1 MRGGVKAIAR
11 EWAVAIHPPLIRLC
25 GATFPPKGKAK
36 NILYK
41 GSTTMSLSIESR
53 CIHLEGD
60 DRASRFGA
68 VSFPIYQTATFAHP
82 ALGESTGYDY
92 SRVQNPTR
100 QQLEKTVASLEQGT
114 DAVAFSSGM
123 AAILAVMELFAP
135 GDHIVT
141 EADLY
146 GGTPRLF
153 HTVSEPRGITFTS
166 VSFSDGSD
174 GIDRAA
180 AAIRPETKA
189 LYIETPTNPMM
200 NVTDIRAAA
209 ELAHAHGALLI
220 VDNTFLSPYLQN
232 PLALGAD
239 IVVHSGTKY
248 LSGHNDT
255 LAGFAVVKDDTLAT
269 RLREISKT
277 IGANLAP
284 FDSWL
289 LLRGIQTLAVRMDRA
304 GENALAL
311 AEWLKTQPQV
321 TRVIYPGLPEHPGHA
336 LMKKQARGFGAMLT
350 FEVHDKRDV
359 PVLLKAVKLIRFAE
373 SLGGTE
379 SLLTYPLTQ
388 THADIAPEV
397 LAANGLTDRILRLS
411 VGIENVNDLIADL
424 TQAFAALNA

>member
-1 MRGGVKAIAR
+1 
-11 EWAVAIHPPLIRLC
+11 
-25 GATFPPKGKAK
+25 
-36 NILYK
+36 
-41 GSTTMSLSIESR
+41 MSLSIESR

-60 DRASRFGA
+60 DPAARYGA
-68 VSFPIYQTATFAHP
+68 ISFPIYQTATFAHP

-100 QQLEKTVASLEQGT
+100 QQLEKTVAALEQGT
-114 DAVAFSSGM
+114 DTVAFSTGM

-146 GGTPRLF
+146 GGTPRMF
-153 HTVSEPRGITFTS
+153 HTVSEPRGITFTT
-166 VSFSDGSD
+166 VNFSDGT
-174 GIDRAA
+174 AQVA

-200 NVTDIRAAA
+200 RVTDIRKAA

-232 PLALGAD
+232 PLTLGAD

-255 LAGFAVVKDDTLAT
+255 LAGFAVVKDAALAA

-284 FDSWL
+284 FDAWL

-304 GENALAL
+304 EENAMTLAQ
-311 AEWLKTQPQV
+311 WLKTRPEV

-336 LMKKQARGFGAMLT
+336 LMKQQARGFGAMLT
-350 FEVHDKRDV
+350 FEVRDKREV
-359 PVLLKAVKLIRFAE
+359 PVLLKAVRLIRFAE

-379 SLLTYPLTQ
+379 SLLTYPITQ
-388 THADIAPEV
+388 THADVPPEV

-411 VGIENVNDLIADL
+411 VGIENINDLRTDL
-424 TQAFAALNA
+424 EQAFAAVQSAL

>member
-1 MRGGVKAIAR
+1 
-11 EWAVAIHPPLIRLC
+11 
-25 GATFPPKGKAK
+25 
-36 NILYK
+36 
-41 GSTTMSLSIESR
+41 MSLSIESR

-60 DRASRFGA
+60 DPAARYGA
-68 VSFPIYQTATFAHP
+68 ISFPIYQTATFAHP

-100 QQLEKTVASLEQGT
+100 QQLEKTVAALEQGT
-114 DAVAFSSGM
+114 DAIAFSTGM

-153 HTVSEPRGITFTS
+153 HTVSEPRGITFTT
-166 VSFSDGSD
+166 VNFSDGT
-174 GIDRAA
+174 AQVA

-200 NVTDIRAAA
+200 RVTDIRKAA

-232 PLALGAD
+232 PLTLGAD

-255 LAGFAVVKDDTLAT
+255 LAGFAVVKDAALAA

-284 FDSWL
+284 FDAWL

-304 GENALAL
+304 EENAMAL
-311 AEWLKTQPQV
+311 AQWLKTRPEV

-336 LMKKQARGFGAMLT
+336 LMKQQARGFGAMLT
-350 FEVHDKRDV
+350 FEVRDKREV
-359 PVLLKAVKLIRFAE
+359 PVLLKAVRLIRFAE

-379 SLLTYPLTQ
+379 SLLTYPITQ
-388 THADIAPEV
+388 THADVPPEV

-411 VGIENVNDLIADL
+411 VGIENINDLRADL
-424 TQAFAALNA
+424 EQAFAAVQAAL

>member
-1 MRGGVKAIAR
+1 
-11 EWAVAIHPPLIRLC
+11 
-25 GATFPPKGKAK
+25 
-36 NILYK
+36 
-41 GSTTMSLSIESR
+41 MSLSIESR

-60 DRASRFGA
+60 DPAARYGA
-68 VSFPIYQTATFAHP
+68 ISFPIYQTATFAHP

-100 QQLEKTVASLEQGT
+100 QQLEKTVAALEQGT
-114 DAVAFSSGM
+114 DAVAFSTGM

-135 GDHIVT
+135 GDHIVA

-153 HTVSEPRGITFTS
+153 HTVSEPRGITFTT
-166 VSFSDGSD
+166 VNFSDGT
-174 GIDRAA
+174 AQVA
-180 AAIRPETKA
+180 AAIRAETKA

-200 NVTDIRAAA
+200 RVTDIRAAA
-209 ELAHAHGALLI
+209 EMAHAHGALLI

-255 LAGFAVVKDDTLAT
+255 LAGFAVVKDAVLAA

-284 FDSWL
+284 FDAWL

-304 GENALAL
+304 EENAMAL
-311 AEWLKTQPQV
+311 AQWLKTRPEV

-336 LMKKQARGFGAMLT
+336 LMKQQARGFGAMLT
-350 FEVHDKRDV
+350 FEVRDKREV
-359 PVLLKAVKLIRFAE
+359 PVLLKAVRLIRFAE

-379 SLLTYPLTQ
+379 SLLTYPITQ
-388 THADIAPEV
+388 THADVPPEV

-411 VGIENVNDLIADL
+411 VGIENINDLRTDL
-424 TQAFAALNA
+424 EQAFAAVQAAL

>member
-1 MRGGVKAIAR
+1 
-11 EWAVAIHPPLIRLC
+11 
-25 GATFPPKGKAK
+25 
-36 NILYK
+36 
-41 GSTTMSLSIESR
+41 MSLSIESR

-60 DRASRFGA
+60 DPAARYGA
-68 VSFPIYQTATFAHP
+68 ISFPIYQTATFAHP

-100 QQLEKTVASLEQGT
+100 QQLEKTVAALEQGT
-114 DAVAFSSGM
+114 DAIAFSTGM

-135 GDHIVT
+135 GDHIVA

-153 HTVSEPRGITFTS
+153 HTVSEPRGITFTT
-166 VSFSDGSD
+166 VNFSDGT
-174 GIDRAA
+174 AQVA
-180 AAIRPETKA
+180 AAIRAETKA

-200 NVTDIRAAA
+200 HVTDIRAAA

-232 PLALGAD
+232 PLTLGAD

-255 LAGFAVVKDDTLAT
+255 LAGFAVVKDAALAA

-284 FDSWL
+284 FDAWL

-304 GENALAL
+304 EENAMAL
-311 AEWLKTQPQV
+311 AQWLKTRQEV

-336 LMKKQARGFGAMLT
+336 LMKQQARGFGAMLT
-350 FEVHDKRDV
+350 FEVRDKREV
-359 PVLLKAVKLIRFAE
+359 PVLLKAVRLIRFAE

-379 SLLTYPLTQ
+379 SLLTYPITQ
-388 THADIAPEV
+388 THADVPPEV

-411 VGIENVNDLIADL
+411 VGIENINDLRADL
-424 TQAFAALNA
+424 EQAFAAVQAAL

>member
-1 MRGGVKAIAR
+1 
-11 EWAVAIHPPLIRLC
+11 
-25 GATFPPKGKAK
+25 
-36 NILYK
+36 
-41 GSTTMSLSIESR
+41 MSLSIESR

-60 DRASRFGA
+60 DPAARYGA
-68 VSFPIYQTATFAHP
+68 ISFPIYQTATFAHP

-100 QQLEKTVASLEQGT
+100 QQLEKTVAALEQGT
-114 DAVAFSSGM
+114 DAVAFSTGM
-123 AAILAVMELFAP
+123 AAILAVLELFAP
-135 GDHIVT
+135 GDHIVA

-153 HTVSEPRGITFTS
+153 HTVSEPRGITFTT
-166 VSFSDGSD
+166 VNFSDGT
-174 GIDRAA
+174 AQVA
-180 AAIRPETKA
+180 AAIRAETKA

-200 NVTDIRAAA
+200 HVTDIRAAA

-232 PLALGAD
+232 PLTLGAD

-255 LAGFAVVKDDTLAT
+255 LAGFAVVKDAALAT

-284 FDSWL
+284 FDAWL

-304 GENALAL
+304 EENAMAL
-311 AEWLKTQPQV
+311 AQWLKTRPEV

-336 LMKKQARGFGAMLT
+336 LMKQQARGFGAMLT
-350 FEVHDKRDV
+350 FEVRDKQEV
-359 PVLLKAVKLIRFAE
+359 PVLLKAVRLIRFAE

-379 SLLTYPLTQ
+379 SLLTYPITQ
-388 THADIAPEV
+388 THADVPPEV

-411 VGIENVNDLIADL
+411 VGIENINDLRADL
-424 TQAFAALNA
+424 EQAFAAVQAAL

>member
-1 MRGGVKAIAR
+1 
-11 EWAVAIHPPLIRLC
+11 
-25 GATFPPKGKAK
+25 
-36 NILYK
+36 
-41 GSTTMSLSIESR
+41 MSLSIESR

-166 VSFSDGSD
+166 VSFSDGI
-174 GIDRAA
+174 GRAA

-255 LAGFAVVKDDTLAT
+255 LAGFAVVKDAALAA

-304 GENALAL
+304 EENALAL
-311 AEWLKTQPQV
+311 AEWLKLQPQV

-336 LMKKQARGFGAMLT
+336 LMQRQARGFGAMLT
-350 FEVHDKRDV
+350 FEVRDKRDV
-359 PVLLKAVKLIRFAE
+359 PVLLKTVKLIRFAE

-379 SLLTYPLTQ
+379 SLLTYPITQ
-388 THADIAPEV
+388 THADVAPEV

-424 TQAFAALNA
+424 AQAFAALNA

>member
-1 MRGGVKAIAR
+1 
-11 EWAVAIHPPLIRLC
+11 
-25 GATFPPKGKAK
+25 
-36 NILYK
+36 
-41 GSTTMSLSIESR
+41 MSLSIESR

-166 VSFSDGSD
+166 VSFSDGI
-174 GIDRAA
+174 GRAA

-255 LAGFAVVKDDTLAT
+255 LAGFAVVKDAALAV

-304 GENALAL
+304 EENALAL
-311 AEWLKTQPQV
+311 AEWLKLQPQV

-336 LMKKQARGFGAMLT
+336 LMQRQARGFGAMLT

-359 PVLLKAVKLIRFAE
+359 PVLLKTVKLIRFAE

-379 SLLTYPLTQ
+379 SLLTYPITQ
-388 THADIAPEV
+388 THADVAPEV

-424 TQAFAALNA
+424 AQAFAALNA

>member
-1 MRGGVKAIAR
+1 
-11 EWAVAIHPPLIRLC
+11 
-25 GATFPPKGKAK
+25 
-36 NILYK
+36 
-41 GSTTMSLSIESR
+41 MSLSIESR

-60 DRASRFGA
+60 DPAARYGA
-68 VSFPIYQTATFAHP
+68 ISFPIYQTATFAHP

-100 QQLEKTVASLEQGT
+100 QQLEKTVAALEQGT
-114 DAVAFSSGM
+114 DAVAFSTGM

-153 HTVSEPRGITFTS
+153 HTVSEPRGITFTT
-166 VSFSDGSD
+166 VNFSDGT
-174 GIDRAA
+174 AQVA

-200 NVTDIRAAA
+200 RVTDIRAAA

-232 PLALGAD
+232 PLTLGAD

-255 LAGFAVVKDDTLAT
+255 LAGFAVVKDAALAA

-284 FDSWL
+284 FDAWL

-304 GENALAL
+304 EENAMAL
-311 AEWLKTQPQV
+311 AQWLKTRPEV

-336 LMKKQARGFGAMLT
+336 LMKQQARGFGAMLT
-350 FEVHDKRDV
+350 FEVRDKREV
-359 PVLLKAVKLIRFAE
+359 PVLLKAVRLIRFAE

-379 SLLTYPLTQ
+379 SLLTYPITQ
-388 THADIAPEV
+388 THADVPPEV

-411 VGIENVNDLIADL
+411 VGIENINDLRADL
-424 TQAFAALNA
+424 EQAFAAVQAAL

>member
-1 MRGGVKAIAR
+1 
-11 EWAVAIHPPLIRLC
+11 
-25 GATFPPKGKAK
+25 
-36 NILYK
+36 
-41 GSTTMSLSIESR
+41 MSLSIESR

-135 GDHIVT
+135 GEHIVT

-153 HTVSEPRGITFTS
+153 HTISEPRGITFTS
-166 VSFSDGSD
+166 VSFSDGI
-174 GIDRAA
+174 GRAA

-255 LAGFAVVKDDTLAT
+255 LAGFAVVKDAALAA

-304 GENALAL
+304 EENALAL
-311 AEWLKTQPQV
+311 AEWLKLQPQV

-336 LMKKQARGFGAMLT
+336 LMQRQARGFGAMLT

-359 PVLLKAVKLIRFAE
+359 PVLLKTVKLIRFAE

-379 SLLTYPLTQ
+379 SLLTYPITQ
-388 THADIAPEV
+388 THADVAPEV

-424 TQAFAALNA
+424 AQAFAALNA

>member
-1 MRGGVKAIAR
+1 
-11 EWAVAIHPPLIRLC
+11 
-25 GATFPPKGKAK
+25 
-36 NILYK
+36 
-41 GSTTMSLSIESR
+41 MSLSIESR

-60 DRASRFGA
+60 DPAARYGA
-68 VSFPIYQTATFAHP
+68 ISFPIYQTATFAHP

-100 QQLEKTVASLEQGT
+100 QQLEKTVAALEQGT
-114 DAVAFSSGM
+114 DAVAFSTGM

-135 GDHIVT
+135 GDHIVA

-153 HTVSEPRGITFTS
+153 HTVSEPRGITFTT
-166 VSFSDGSD
+166 VNFSDGT
-174 GIDRAA
+174 AQVA

-200 NVTDIRAAA
+200 RVTDIRAAA
-209 ELAHAHGALLI
+209 ELAHTHGALLI

-232 PLALGAD
+232 PLTLGAD

-255 LAGFAVVKDDTLAT
+255 LAGFAVVKDAALAA

-284 FDSWL
+284 FDAWL

-304 GENALAL
+304 EENAMTLAQ
-311 AEWLKTQPQV
+311 WLKTRPEV

-336 LMKKQARGFGAMLT
+336 LMKQQARGFGAMLT
-350 FEVHDKRDV
+350 FEVRDKREV
-359 PVLLKAVKLIRFAE
+359 PVLLKAVRLIRFAE

-379 SLLTYPLTQ
+379 SLLTYPITQ
-388 THADIAPEV
+388 THADVPPEV

-411 VGIENVNDLIADL
+411 VGIENINDLRTDL
-424 TQAFAALNA
+424 EQAFAAVQAAL

>member
-1 MRGGVKAIAR
+1 
-11 EWAVAIHPPLIRLC
+11 
-25 GATFPPKGKAK
+25 
-36 NILYK
+36 
-41 GSTTMSLSIESR
+41 MSLSIESR

-60 DRASRFGA
+60 DPAARYGA
-68 VSFPIYQTATFAHP
+68 ISFPIYQTATFAHP

-100 QQLEKTVASLEQGT
+100 QQLEKTVAALEQGT
-114 DAVAFSSGM
+114 DAVAFSTGM

-153 HTVSEPRGITFTS
+153 HTVSEPRGITFTT
-166 VSFSDGSD
+166 VNFSDGT
-174 GIDRAA
+174 AQVA

-200 NVTDIRAAA
+200 RVTDIRKAA

-232 PLALGAD
+232 PLTLGAD

-255 LAGFAVVKDDTLAT
+255 LAGFAVVKDAALAA

-284 FDSWL
+284 FDAWL

-304 GENALAL
+304 EENAMTLAQ
-311 AEWLKTQPQV
+311 WLKTRPEV

-336 LMKKQARGFGAMLT
+336 LMKQQTRGFGAMLT
-350 FEVHDKRDV
+350 FEVRDKREV
-359 PVLLKAVKLIRFAE
+359 PVLLKAVRLIRFAE

-379 SLLTYPLTQ
+379 SLLTYPITQ
-388 THADIAPEV
+388 THADVPPEV

-411 VGIENVNDLIADL
+411 VGIENINDLRTDL
-424 TQAFAALNA
+424 EQAFAAVQAAL

>member
-1 MRGGVKAIAR
+1 
-11 EWAVAIHPPLIRLC
+11 
-25 GATFPPKGKAK
+25 
-36 NILYK
+36 
-41 GSTTMSLSIESR
+41 MSLSIESR

-60 DRASRFGA
+60 DPAARYGA
-68 VSFPIYQTATFAHP
+68 ISFPIYQTATFAHP

-100 QQLEKTVASLEQGT
+100 QQLEKTVAALEQGT
-114 DAVAFSSGM
+114 DAVAFSTGM

-135 GDHIVT
+135 GDHIVA

-153 HTVSEPRGITFTS
+153 HTVSEPRGITFTT
-166 VSFSDGSD
+166 VNFSDGT
-174 GIDRAA
+174 AQVA

-200 NVTDIRAAA
+200 RVTDIRAAA

-232 PLALGAD
+232 PLTLGAD

-255 LAGFAVVKDDTLAT
+255 LAGFAVVKDAALAT

-284 FDSWL
+284 FDAWL

-304 GENALAL
+304 EENAMAL
-311 AEWLKTQPQV
+311 AQWLKTRPEV

-336 LMKKQARGFGAMLT
+336 LMKQQARGFGAMLT
-350 FEVHDKRDV
+350 FEVRDKREV
-359 PVLLKAVKLIRFAE
+359 PVLLKAVRLIRFAE

-379 SLLTYPLTQ
+379 SLLTYPITQ
-388 THADIAPEV
+388 THADVPPEV

-411 VGIENVNDLIADL
+411 VGIENINDLRADL
-424 TQAFAALNA
+424 EQAFAAVQAAL

>member
-1 MRGGVKAIAR
+1 
-11 EWAVAIHPPLIRLC
+11 
-25 GATFPPKGKAK
+25 
-36 NILYK
+36 
-41 GSTTMSLSIESR
+41 MSLSIESR

-60 DRASRFGA
+60 DPAARYGA
-68 VSFPIYQTATFAHP
+68 ISFPIYQTATFAHP

-100 QQLEKTVASLEQGT
+100 QQLEKTVAALEQGT
-114 DAVAFSSGM
+114 DAVAFSTGM

-135 GDHIVT
+135 GDHIVA

-153 HTVSEPRGITFTS
+153 HAVSEPRGITFTT
-166 VSFSDGSD
+166 VNFSDGT
-174 GIDRAA
+174 AQVA

-200 NVTDIRAAA
+200 HVTDIRAAA

-232 PLALGAD
+232 PLTLGAD

-255 LAGFAVVKDDTLAT
+255 LAGFAVVKDAALAA

-284 FDSWL
+284 FDAWL

-304 GENALAL
+304 EENAMTLAQ
-311 AEWLKTQPQV
+311 WLKTRPEV

-336 LMKKQARGFGAMLT
+336 LMKQQARGFGAMLT
-350 FEVHDKRDV
+350 FEVRDKREV
-359 PVLLKAVKLIRFAE
+359 PVLLKAVRLIRFAE

-379 SLLTYPLTQ
+379 SLLTYPITQ
-388 THADIAPEV
+388 THADVPPEV

-411 VGIENVNDLIADL
+411 VGIENINDLRTDL
-424 TQAFAALNA
+424 EQAFAAVQAAL

>member
-1 MRGGVKAIAR
+1 
-11 EWAVAIHPPLIRLC
+11 
-25 GATFPPKGKAK
+25 
-36 NILYK
+36 
-41 GSTTMSLSIESR
+41 MSLSIESR

-60 DRASRFGA
+60 DPAARYGA
-68 VSFPIYQTATFAHP
+68 ISFPIYQTATFAHP
-82 ALGESTGYDY
+82 ALRESTGYDY

-100 QQLEKTVASLEQGT
+100 QQLEKTVAALEQGT
-114 DAVAFSSGM
+114 DAVAFSTGM

-153 HTVSEPRGITFTS
+153 HTVSEPRGITFTT
-166 VSFSDGSD
+166 VNFSDGT
-174 GIDRAA
+174 AQVA

-200 NVTDIRAAA
+200 RVTDIRAAA

-232 PLALGAD
+232 PLTLGAD

-255 LAGFAVVKDDTLAT
+255 LAGFAVVKDAALAA

-284 FDSWL
+284 FDAWL

-304 GENALAL
+304 EENAMTLAQ
-311 AEWLKTQPQV
+311 WLKTRPEV

-336 LMKKQARGFGAMLT
+336 LMKQQARGFGAMLT
-350 FEVHDKRDV
+350 FEVRDKREV
-359 PVLLKAVKLIRFAE
+359 PVLLKAVRLIRFAE

-379 SLLTYPLTQ
+379 SLLTYPITQ
-388 THADIAPEV
+388 THADVPPEV

-411 VGIENVNDLIADL
+411 VGIENINDLRTDL
-424 TQAFAALNA
+424 EQAFAAVQAAL

>member
-1 MRGGVKAIAR
+1 
-11 EWAVAIHPPLIRLC
+11 
-25 GATFPPKGKAK
+25 
-36 NILYK
+36 
-41 GSTTMSLSIESR
+41 MSLSIESR

-60 DRASRFGA
+60 DPAARYGA
-68 VSFPIYQTATFAHP
+68 ISFPIYQTATFAHP

-100 QQLEKTVASLEQGT
+100 QQLEKTVAALEQGT
-114 DAVAFSSGM
+114 DAVAFSTGM

-153 HTVSEPRGITFTS
+153 HTVSEPRGITFTT
-166 VSFSDGSD
+166 VNFSDGT
-174 GIDRAA
+174 AQVA
-180 AAIRPETKA
+180 VAIRPETKA

-200 NVTDIRAAA
+200 HVTDIRAAA

-232 PLALGAD
+232 PLTLGAD

-255 LAGFAVVKDDTLAT
+255 LAGFAVVKDAALAA

-284 FDSWL
+284 FDAWL
-289 LLRGIQTLAVRMDRA
+289 LLRGIQTLAVRMNRA
-304 GENALAL
+304 EENAMAL
-311 AEWLKTQPQV
+311 AQWLKTRPEV

-336 LMKKQARGFGAMLT
+336 LMKQQARGFGAMLT
-350 FEVHDKRDV
+350 FEVRDKREV
-359 PVLLKAVKLIRFAE
+359 PVLLKAVRLIRFAE

-379 SLLTYPLTQ
+379 SLLTYPITQ
-388 THADIAPEV
+388 THADVPPEV

-411 VGIENVNDLIADL
+411 VGIENINDLRADL
-424 TQAFAALNA
+424 EQAFAAVQAAL

>member
-1 MRGGVKAIAR
+1 
-11 EWAVAIHPPLIRLC
+11 
-25 GATFPPKGKAK
+25 
-36 NILYK
+36 
-41 GSTTMSLSIESR
+41 MSLSIESR

-60 DRASRFGA
+60 DPAARYGA
-68 VSFPIYQTATFAHP
+68 ISFPIYQTATFAHP

-100 QQLEKTVASLEQGT
+100 QQLEKTVAALEQGT
-114 DAVAFSSGM
+114 DAVAFSTGM

-135 GDHIVT
+135 GDHIVA

-153 HTVSEPRGITFTS
+153 HTVSEPRGITFTT
-166 VSFSDGSD
+166 VNFSEGT
-174 GIDRAA
+174 AQVA

-200 NVTDIRAAA
+200 HVTDIRAAA

-232 PLALGAD
+232 PLTLGAD

-255 LAGFAVVKDDTLAT
+255 LAGFAVVKDAALAA

-284 FDSWL
+284 FDAWL

-304 GENALAL
+304 EENAMAL
-311 AEWLKTQPQV
+311 AQWLNTRPEV

-336 LMKKQARGFGAMLT
+336 LMKQQARGFGAMLT
-350 FEVHDKRDV
+350 FEVRDKREV
-359 PVLLKAVKLIRFAE
+359 PVLLKAVRLIRFAE

-379 SLLTYPLTQ
+379 SLLTYPITQ
-388 THADIAPEV
+388 THADVPPEV

-411 VGIENVNDLIADL
+411 VGIENINDLRADL
-424 TQAFAALNA
+424 EQAFAAVQAAL

>member
-1 MRGGVKAIAR
+1 
-11 EWAVAIHPPLIRLC
+11 
-25 GATFPPKGKAK
+25 
-36 NILYK
+36 
-41 GSTTMSLSIESR
+41 MSLSIESR

-60 DRASRFGA
+60 DPAARYGA
-68 VSFPIYQTATFAHP
+68 ISFPIYQTATFAHP

-100 QQLEKTVASLEQGT
+100 QQLEKTVAALEQGT
-114 DAVAFSSGM
+114 DAIAFSTGM

-135 GDHIVT
+135 GDHIVA

-153 HTVSEPRGITFTS
+153 HTVSEPRGITFTT
-166 VSFSDGSD
+166 VNFSDGT
-174 GIDRAA
+174 AQVA
-180 AAIRPETKA
+180 AAIRPKTKA

-200 NVTDIRAAA
+200 HVTDIRAAA

-232 PLALGAD
+232 PLTLGAD

-255 LAGFAVVKDDTLAT
+255 LAGFAVVKDAALAA

-284 FDSWL
+284 FDAWL

-304 GENALAL
+304 EENAMAL
-311 AEWLKTQPQV
+311 AQWLKTRPEV
-321 TRVIYPGLPEHPGHA
+321 TRVIYPGLPEHPGHT
-336 LMKKQARGFGAMLT
+336 LMKQQARGFGAMLT
-350 FEVHDKRDV
+350 FEVRDKREV
-359 PVLLKAVKLIRFAE
+359 PVLLKAVRLIRFAE

-379 SLLTYPLTQ
+379 SLLTYPITQ
-388 THADIAPEV
+388 THADVPPEV

-411 VGIENVNDLIADL
+411 VGIENINDLRADL
-424 TQAFAALNA
+424 EQAFAAVQAAL

>member
-1 MRGGVKAIAR
+1 
-11 EWAVAIHPPLIRLC
+11 
-25 GATFPPKGKAK
+25 
-36 NILYK
+36 
-41 GSTTMSLSIESR
+41 MSLSIESR

-153 HTVSEPRGITFTS
+153 HTVSEPRSITFTS
-166 VSFSDGSD
+166 VSFSDG
-174 GIDRAA
+174 IDCAA

-255 LAGFAVVKDDTLAT
+255 LAGFAVVKDAALAA

-304 GENALAL
+304 EENALAL
-311 AEWLKTQPQV
+311 AEWLKLQPQV

-336 LMKKQARGFGAMLT
+336 LMQRQARGFGAMLT

-359 PVLLKAVKLIRFAE
+359 PVLLKTVKLIRFAE

-379 SLLTYPLTQ
+379 SLLTYPITQ
-388 THADIAPEV
+388 THADVAPEV

-411 VGIENVNDLIADL
+411 VGIENVNDLIVDL
-424 TQAFAALNA
+424 AQAFAALNA

>member
-1 MRGGVKAIAR
+1 
-11 EWAVAIHPPLIRLC
+11 
-25 GATFPPKGKAK
+25 
-36 NILYK
+36 
-41 GSTTMSLSIESR
+41 MSLSIESR

-60 DRASRFGA
+60 DPAARYGA
-68 VSFPIYQTATFAHP
+68 ISFPIYQTATFAHP

-100 QQLEKTVASLEQGT
+100 QQLEKTVAALEQGT
-114 DAVAFSSGM
+114 DAVAFSTGM

-153 HTVSEPRGITFTS
+153 HTVSEPRGITFTT
-166 VSFSDGSD
+166 VNFSDGT
-174 GIDRAA
+174 AQVA
-180 AAIRPETKA
+180 AAIHPETKA

-200 NVTDIRAAA
+200 RVTDIRKAA

-232 PLALGAD
+232 PLTLGAD

-255 LAGFAVVKDDTLAT
+255 LAGFAVVKDAALAA

-284 FDSWL
+284 FDAWL

-304 GENALAL
+304 EENAMAL
-311 AEWLKTQPQV
+311 AQWLKTRPEV

-336 LMKKQARGFGAMLT
+336 LMKQQARGFVAMLT
-350 FEVHDKRDV
+350 FEVRDKREV
-359 PVLLKAVKLIRFAE
+359 PVLLKAVRLIRFAE

-379 SLLTYPLTQ
+379 SLLTYPITQ
-388 THADIAPEV
+388 THADVPPEV

-411 VGIENVNDLIADL
+411 VGIENINDLRTDL
-424 TQAFAALNA
+424 EQAFAAVQAAL